1 MGGPAI
7 HVAHLTKGLE
17 PRGYAQTLAA
27 GQLGRAE
34 GSMSFVADELGVEAL
49 PIPQLH
55 RDISPLYDTE
65 SVTSI
70 VRLIRSLR
78 PHILH
83 THTAQAGAIGRL
95 AALAS
100 RDARPPIVVHTFH
113 GHVLRGYF

>member
-34 GSMSFVADELGVEAL
+34 GSMSFVADELGIEVQ
-49 PIPQLH
+49 PVPQLH
-55 RDISPLYDTE
+55 RDISPLYDTQ
-65 SVTSI
+65 SVTSV
-70 VRLIRSLR
+70 VRLIRRLR

-83 THTAQAGAIGRL
+83 THTAKAGAIGRF
-95 AALAS
+95 AAQVS
-100 RDARPPIVVHTFH
+100 GDARPPIVVHT
-113 GHVLRGYF
+113 